1 MKNLLLTAALLGS
14 FGVFAQNVNVTEEV
28 TTIKVANAN
37 NNGIEIS
44 TTEQTK
50 TVTQDIALKN
60 ADSNQTNFSKSLQP
74 KEINTEFEYDL
85 AGTVYVFERDGN
97 GFKMITVDKDESR
110 KEYAKIKAT
119 NQLGYFY
126 ILTEGQPNAFGY
138 YDEDANFVV
147 ESYNPTTDKIEVIT
161 YSLRSGNEIKNKT
174 KEVDMKNK
182 EMMKSKM

>member
-1 MKNLLLTAALLGS
+1 MKNLLLTAALLGT
-14 FGVFAQNVNVTEEV
+14 FGVFAQNVNVTEEI

-50 TVTQDIALKN
+50 TTTQDIALKN
-60 ADSNQTNFSKSLQP
+60 SDANQTNFTEVLGT

-97 GFKMITVDKDESR
+97 GFKMVTVDKDESR
-110 KEYAKIKAT
+110 NDYAKIKAT

-126 ILTEGQPNAFGY
+126 ILTEGKPNAFGY

-147 ESYNPTTDKIEVIT
+147 ESYNPKTDKIEVIT
-161 YSLRSGNEIKNKT
+161 YSLRSGTEIKSDT
-174 KEVDMKNK
+174 KNMEMKNK